1 VDDVASKLAVLA
13 VNIETMAQRVDRL
26 SDELL
31 QLRTQVSGEP
41 MDRRIDERVR
51 LARGQDFR
59 MPDWV
64 PWAIGG
70 LSTICTGLIVYLLA
84 GIGQ

>member
-1 VDDVASKLAVLA
+1 MDDVTSRLATLGANVEFL
-13 VNIETMAQRVDRL
+13 AQRVDRMA
-26 SDELL
+26 DELV
-31 QLRTQVSGEP
+31 QLKTQVCGET
-41 MDRRIDERVR
+41 MDRKIDERVR

-70 LSTICTGLIVYLLA
+70 LSTICTGLIIYLLSA
-84 GIGQ
+84 AR